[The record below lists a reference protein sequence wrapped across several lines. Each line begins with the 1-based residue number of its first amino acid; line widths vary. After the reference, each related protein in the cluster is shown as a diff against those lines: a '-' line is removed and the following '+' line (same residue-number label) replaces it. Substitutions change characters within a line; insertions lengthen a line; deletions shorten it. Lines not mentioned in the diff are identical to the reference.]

1 MASENPL
8 ATDERLAPKSRSAQ
22 FEYNFPAIRGIQAG
36 RTYYITMCPLRM
48 IPRLFLFDEEELP
61 AEMRAQRSLNRAR
74 VPEIARYITEN
85 PENYIF
91 SALTASVNA
100 EVTFES
106 LIPELSGPG
115 ERVGTL
121 SVPMEAKFVI
131 NDGQHRR
138 AAIQQALAENPE
150 LGDETI
156 AIVLFIDIGL
166 ERCQQMFA
174 DLNRYAIRPS
184 KSISVLYDHR
194 DELSSV
200 TRLVVA
206 QTPVFRDLTDF
217 ESNNLSA
224 RSRNLFT
231 LSGLHSATASLL
243 EGVDEREPAK
253 MVERAS
259 HFWKLVAEQFPQW
272 QLVQRSEITAGG
284 IRKDFIH
291 THAVVIHALG
301 IVGNTLL
308 TEVPD
313 DEWADILG
321 RLQTIDWR
329 RNATATWEGKAM
341 TGGRVA
347 KNRAN
352 VQMTS
357 DYIAEVLGLDQ
368 MSRERRIGTPA

>member
-1 MASENPL
+1 
-8 ATDERLAPKSRSAQ
+8 
-22 FEYNFPAIRGIQAG
+22 
-36 RTYYITMCPLRM
+36 
-48 IPRLFLFDEEELP
+48 
-61 AEMRAQRSLNRAR
+61 
-74 VPEIARYITEN
+74 
-85 PENYIF
+85 
-91 SALTASVNA
+91 
-100 EVTFES
+100 
-106 LIPELSGPG
+106 
-115 ERVGTL
+115 
-121 SVPMEAKFVI
+121 
-131 NDGQHRR
+131 
-138 AAIQQALAENPE
+138 
-150 LGDETI
+150 
-156 AIVLFIDIGL
+156 
-166 ERCQQMFA
+166 MFA

-194 DELSSV
+194 DEFASV

-243 EGVDEREPAK
+243 EGVDEGEPAK

-259 HFWKLVAEQFPQW
+259 QFWKLVAEQFPQW
-272 QLVQRSEITAGG
+272 QQVQRSEITAGE

-291 THAVVIHALG
+291 THAVVLHALG
-301 IVGNTLL
+301 IVGNILL
-308 TEVPD
+308 AEVPE

-352 VQMTS
+352 LQLTS
-357 DYIAEVLGLDQ
+357 EYIAEVLGFNQ
-368 MSRERRIGTPA
+368 TSRDWRIGAPA